1 MSYSSRKKN
10 TIYGGYMK
18 SNFGASFYSSKTE
31 KELKLGH
38 KIKTNF
44 FEETLLSSL
53 RINQIVKPY
62 KKDKT

>member
-1 MSYSSRKKN
+1 
-10 TIYGGYMK
+10 MK
-18 SNFGASFYSSKTE
+18 SNSGASFYSSKTE
-31 KELKLGH
+31 KELKLEH

-62 KKDKT
+62 KKDKI